1 MMIDENRINSMVV
14 HIAEVC
20 MERLS
25 KKESELGKADTEN
38 ILIVL
43 GIIRGAL
50 DLANGLK
57 KMMKE

>member
-20 MERLS
+20 MDRLS
-25 KKESELGKADTEN
+25 KNESEHGKAETGD

-50 DLANGLK
+50 DLANGMK
-57 KMMKE
+57 KTMKE